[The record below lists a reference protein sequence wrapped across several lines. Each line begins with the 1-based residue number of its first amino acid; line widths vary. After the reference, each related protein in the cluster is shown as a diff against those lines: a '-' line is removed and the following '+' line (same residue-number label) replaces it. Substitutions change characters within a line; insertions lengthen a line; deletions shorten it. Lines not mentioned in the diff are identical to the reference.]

1 MKLEEKQE
9 IAAITRQ
16 LIKLLDNCDD
26 KDYVEEVISCID
38 DLKIYPAINTKYMW

>member
-9 IAAITRQ
+9 IAAIARQ

-26 KDYVEEVISCID
+26 KDYVEEVMGCIE
-38 DLKIYPAINTKYMW
+38 DLKVYPAIDIKYMW